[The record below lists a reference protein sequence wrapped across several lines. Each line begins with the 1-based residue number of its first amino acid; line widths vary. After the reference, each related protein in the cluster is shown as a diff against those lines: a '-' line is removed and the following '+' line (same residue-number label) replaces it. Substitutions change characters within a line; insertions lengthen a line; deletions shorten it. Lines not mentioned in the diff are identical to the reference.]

1 MPPSM
6 AIEFV
11 YFQTFHDQT
20 DQSIHSGKCKHSLP
34 KQKGVWIPDI
44 PVFSFPESDFDT
56 KSEMI
61 SFPLSFLCVKRWKK
75 GEEIWNGSVTE
86 LNKFWTSVLRGVR
99 MVRESIFGKPRAVWC
114 YCFLWNQYL
123 LNICFVFGSVLR
135 AGGNK
140 DSAWKV
146 QEELLTSEGG
156 SKRASSSQGHNGIQK
171 SSI

>member
-1 MPPSM
+1 MTRQTK
-6 AIEFV
+6 V
-11 YFQTFHDQT
+11 YIQESVSTVFQNRKVFGYLIS
-20 DQSIHSGKCKHSLP
+20 QSFLF
-34 KQKGVWIPDI
+34 QKVILIQKVKWS
-44 PVFSFPESDFDT
+44 V
-56 KSEMI
+56 
-61 SFPLSFLCVKRWKK
+61 SFLCVKRWKK